1 MASLGADVDRQRC
14 AVAEGGA
21 VLAYVHDDL
30 GRRATGAFA
39 QFLRQCVGVL
49 LGEARPQ
56 LHRGGVVAGAHH
68 TSCQPVGP
76 EQLSDEWQR
85 SQSSPD
91 ADRFPRRGRLDVG
104 DTGDPVRCGRGSR
117 WWCGRACKPPVGS
130 WTSRTTRYE
139 RGSVELGS
147 THRSQGLS
155 QSSEG
160 LYTRRVR
167 GSVAHVVAEPEPPV
181 RRCRRERRSSSR
193 GGSELRSKSTSA
205 PTSGIARSASAGPC
219 GSCPVELAP
228 PRVVR
233 GCVGVPRP
241 VRRSR
246 GSVTD

>member
-1 MASLGADVDRQRC
+1 MASLGAGVDRQRC
-14 AVAEGGA
+14 AV
-21 VLAYVHDDL
+21 
-30 GRRATGAFA
+30 
-39 QFLRQCVGVL
+39 
-49 LGEARPQ
+49 
-56 LHRGGVVAGAHH
+56 VA
-68 TSCQPVGP
+68 
-76 EQLSDEWQR
+76 
-85 SQSSPD
+85 
-91 ADRFPRRGRLDVG
+91 RRGSIPSPWSPRCRRYRRSGALRTRIAVVVWAGMRDSSWFLDFS
-104 DTGDPVRCGRGSR
+104 DHPVREGF
-117 WWCGRACKPPVGS
+117 GRA
-130 WTSRTTRYE
+130 R
-139 RGSVELGS
+139 S
-147 THRSQGLS
+147 TQRSQGLS

-219 GSCPVELAP
+219 GCCPVELAP
-228 PRVVR
+228 PMVVR